1 MDLAP
6 DDLRRRVLG
15 AVGGEPERHG
25 SVVKSPHRR
34 FDRWTL
40 VVTAAGALVLMAFAA
55 AILGTLGF
63 EVSRHAR
70 HGPEPVVPAID
81 GARATLRRIGT
92 HAELEVSGMSE
103 PPRGEVYEVW
113 LDRSHAPPQATDAL
127 FTVTGAGNGSVEVPG
142 DLRGVR
148 EVMVTVEP
156 LGGSLSPTS
165 FAVVRIGLPGS

>member
-1 MDLAP
+1 LA
-6 DDLRRRVLG
+6 VTTAG
-15 AVGGEPERHG
+15 AV
-25 SVVKSPHRR
+25 
-34 FDRWTL
+34 
-40 VVTAAGALVLMAFAA
+40 VLLAFAA
-55 AILGTLGF
+55 ATLGTLGF
-63 EVSRHAR
+63 GSSRHAR
-70 HGPEPVVPAID
+70 PGPEPAALAIDGAPAIE

-92 HAELEVSGMSE
+92 HAELELSGMSE

-127 FTVTGAGNGSVEVPG
+127 FTVTGAGSGSVEVPG

-165 FAVVRIGLPGS
+165 FAVVRIDLPAS

>member
-1 MDLAP
+1 MGLAP

-15 AVGGEPERHG
+15 AVRGEPERPG
-25 SVVKSPHRR
+25 SAVESPHRR

-40 VVTAAGALVLMAFAA
+40 AVTTVGAVVLLAFAA
-55 AILGTLGF
+55 ATLGTLGF
-63 EVSRHAR
+63 GISRYAR
-70 HGPEPVVPAID
+70 HGSKPAAPAIA

-113 LDRSHAPPQATDAL
+113 LDRSHAPPQGTDAL

-156 LGGSLSPTS
+156 LGGSLRPTS
-165 FAVVRIGLPGS
+165 FAVVRIDLPAS